1 MGRGKVAIP
10 REVQDQMCRDYRQG
24 ESIRNIAAIY
34 GVGRNRAYE
43 IVQGG
48 CEIKLGRP
56 KGTDKAIVEAMV
68 IDYENGLSVKRL
80 AKKYHFAENSV
91 YIVLRKNGDMVKQ
104 NSRELIKQIQAD
116 LKCGELSQ
124 SDIAKKY
131 GVSRQYVF
139 QVKQKMGGADDG
151 TTDSN
156 M

>member
-1 MGRGKVAIP
+1 MGRTSIEIP
-10 REVQDQMCRDYRQG
+10 QEIQDQMCRDYRQG
-24 ESIRNIAAIY
+24 FSVRNIARIY
-34 GVGRNRAYE
+34 GIGRNKAYA

-48 CEIKLGRP
+48 CEIKMGRP

-68 IDYENGLSVKRL
+68 IDYQNGLSVKRL

-91 YIVLRKNGDMVKQ
+91 YIVLRKNGDVVKQ

-139 QVKQKMGGADDG
+139 QVKQKMGGKENE
-151 TTDSN
+151 TEE
-156 M
+156 

>member
-1 MGRGKVAIP
+1 MPRTKEMIP
-10 REVQDQMCRDYRQG
+10 TEVREQMCRDYKRGTSVRQ
-24 ESIRNIAAIY
+24 IASIY
-34 GVGRNRAYE
+34 GIGRNKAYA

-48 CEIKLGRP
+48 CEIKMGRP

-68 IDYENGLSVKRL
+68 IDYQNGLSVKRL

-139 QVKQKMGGADDG
+139 QVKQKMGGKENE
-151 TTDSN
+151 TEE
-156 M
+156 

>member
-1 MGRGKVAIP
+1 MPRTVVEIP
-10 REVQDQMCRDYRQG
+10 QEVKDQMCRDYRQG

-68 IDYENGLSVKRL
+68 IDYQNGLSVKRL

-91 YIVLRKNGDMVKQ
+91 YIVLRKNGDVVKQ

-116 LKCGELSQ
+116 LNCGELSQ

-139 QVKQKMGGADDG
+139 QVKHKMGG
-151 TTDSN
+151 TEN
-156 M
+156 EQL

>member
-1 MGRGKVAIP
+1 MARTPTIIP
-10 REVQDQMCRDYRQG
+10 PEVKEQMRRDYRRG
-24 ESIRNIAAIY
+24 MSLKEVSAIY
-34 GVGRNRAYE
+34 GVGRNKTFY
-43 IVQGG
+43 IVRGS
-48 CEIKLGRP
+48 CEKTRGRP

-116 LKCGELSQ
+116 LNCGELSQ

-131 GVSRQYVF
+131 GCSRQYVNEI
-139 QVKQKMGGADDG
+139 KKKMGVENG
-151 TTDSN
+151 
-156 M
+156 